1 MRNVCFPFGKRTFSR
16 AETYVFREENIENA
30 GSLWKKCA
38 GGASFS
44 GRYLSCRLRKSRILW
59 RTGDSVSCVFGR
71 FSVFLPLCKEI
82 SGRIFPCFRCFIV
95 PVRYASLPFPFTHA
109 PMCAYTRPRE
119 IHNVVPFPS
128 VLGSIKKRS
137 PATVLFTA
145 VYRKSSK
152 NPQKSIA

>member
-1 MRNVCFPFGKRTFSR
+1 MPGVSRKNVLAVRVFQVVICHAACENHGFYGGLVTPFPAFSGVFPF
-16 AETYVFREENIENA
+16 
-30 GSLWKKCA
+30 
-38 GGASFS
+38 
-44 GRYLSCRLRKSRILW
+44 
-59 RTGDSVSCVFGR
+59 
-71 FSVFLPLCKEI
+71 FLPSCKEI

-128 VLGSIKKRS
+128 VSGSVKKRS
-137 PATVLFTA
+137 PATVLFTTI
-145 VYRKSSK
+145 YKKSSK